1 MLNSIAIMVN
11 STLGAGAYRLPLAI
25 ATANVGPSFLSSGNH
40 RYAFWSFCLVL
51 TVLITLSDYPYS
63 RQVLHGGVSLVVFP
77 PSQIKRSVLSLQT
90 QGSALQI
97 RHRNHESLFWVQWA
111 RGCFFSER
119 IRWRVSMGHDAMR
132 TNVFFSTLGMCAFG
146 IIIGVSVLYFYVT
159 PKLISAPRGYDSA
172 SCFPI
177 FLPYPSST
185 LCRPSIHHH
194 VHHDLR
200 LLPTTIVP
208 RRPQTLHR
216 VRLHALRDAYHQ
228 LVSPILSG
236 DPSKRFSFVK
246 PGILYWGH
254 RLRFR
259 WPPQFVIELW
269 EPEEANS

>member
-132 TNVFFSTLGMCAFG
+132 TNVFFFHIRDVRVWDHYRCVCVVFLCHSQTDICSQG
-146 IIIGVSVLYFYVT
+146 IRFRFMFPDLSSVPVLYSLPTVD
-159 PKLISAPRGYDSA
+159 SSSRSPRSA
-172 SCFPI
+172 SPAHYHCTATSTNP
-177 FLPYPSST
+177 PSS
-185 LCRPSIHHH
+185 PSSRSAGC
-194 VHHDLR
+194 LS
-200 LLPTTIVP
+200 PTCIP
-208 RRPQTLHR
+208 NP
-216 VRLHALRDAYHQ
+216 
-228 LVSPILSG
+228 
-236 DPSKRFSFVK
+236 KR
-246 PGILYWGH
+246 
-254 RLRFR
+254 
-259 WPPQFVIELW
+259 
-269 EPEEANS
+269 